1 MSIDVLKDRLPE
13 YARDLKL
20 NLSSLASEQL
30 LSPQQKAGSFIAA
43 ALAANPA
50 PTTRDVVDAF
60 AGELSPEALNAAKIA
75 ASLMAMNNIYYR
87 FVHLV
92 HAADYKTL
100 PAKLR
105 MTAMARPGVDK
116 VDFELWSLV
125 VSAINGCGMCLEAH
139 EKVLR
144 EHGLSAEQIQAAV
157 RIAATVHAVAR
168 TLSAEEALAS
178 SGAPSLATAAWGL
191 GWRSPAKERN
201 DCGAGRCCPAPRE
214 LRDRPQDPTQ
224 DHLSLP

>member
-1 MSIDVLKDRLPE
+1 MTIDVLKDRLPD

-20 NLSSLASEQL
+20 NLSSLAAEQL
-30 LSPQQKAGSFIAA
+30 LSPQQKAGSFVAA
-43 ALAANPA
+43 ALAANHA
-50 PTTRDVVDAF
+50 PTTEAVVARF
-60 AGELSPEALNAAKIA
+60 GRELSPVALNAAKTA
-75 ASLMAMNNIYYR
+75 AALMAMNNIYYR

-105 MTAMARPGVDK
+105 MTAMAKPGVDK

-139 EKVLR
+139 EKVCR
-144 EHGLSAEQIQAAV
+144 EHLSPEQIQAAV

-168 TLSAEEALAS
+168 TLAAEEALA
-178 SGAPSLATAAWGL
+178 APLAQAA
-191 GWRSPAKERN
+191 
-201 DCGAGRCCPAPRE
+201 
-214 LRDRPQDPTQ
+214 
-224 DHLSLP
+224 